1 MIDRAKIL
9 KELRFTVYAPININ
23 SIGIFISI
31 YFTFD
36 EFVSRRIGT
45 LIKLSTEKIRA
56 IEKCWKEN
64 ASSIYIYLTD
74 LRIDDDIVSIRF
86 TIDSKGDGVL
96 YRKEQHSR
104 G

>member
-36 EFVSRRIGT
+36 EFVSKKKNR
-45 LIKLSTEKIRA
+45 
-56 IEKCWKEN
+56 N
-64 ASSIYIYLTD
+64 FD
-74 LRIDDDIVSIRF
+74 
-86 TIDSKGDGVL
+86 
-96 YRKEQHSR
+96 
-104 G
+104 